1 MALHCQLVNEAF
13 LIFSIH
19 NLFFLDFI
27 KLEVKIES
35 VQDYRITSNMH
46 A

>member
-19 NLFFLDFI
+19 NLFSLDFI
-27 KLEVKIES
+27 KLEVKIER
-35 VQDYRITSNMH
+35 VQDYRTSNMH